1 MRVLVL
7 SDIHGNLDAL
17 EAVLTAES
25 GVDRVLCLGDAV
37 DYGPAPDATV
47 GWIRGHVQDVIRGN
61 HDNAMGLGEDCRSAG
76 PFHRLSVETRRRTT
90 PLLTDDERAYLGTLP
105 LRQRVQLDGKR
116 IEMVH
121 ATPSDPL
128 FHYLPP
134 SSEEEWRREAAGV
147 DADLLLAG
155 HTHLPAIVDLGSLQ
169 LVNPGSVGFQRN
181 GDPRASYAVIVDG
194 VPELRKVAYDVRK
207 AVRRLWQI
215 GLPHDV
221 ATSIESIYLEGE
233 LRFPPATDPSP

>member
-7 SDIHGNLDAL
+7 SDIHGNIDAL
-17 EAVLTAES
+17 EAVLAAEPA
-25 GVDRVLCLGDAV
+25 VDRVLCLGDTV

-47 GWIRGHVQDVIRGN
+47 RWIRTNVQDVIRGN
-61 HDNAMGLGEDCRSAG
+61 HDNAMGLDEDCRSAG
-76 PFHRLSVETRRRTT
+76 PFLRLSVESRRRTS
-90 PLLTDDERAYLGTLP
+90 PFLTDDERAYLGALP
-105 LRQRVQLDGKR
+105 IRRRVQLDGKR

-128 FHYLPP
+128 YRYLPP

-147 DADLLLAG
+147 GADLLLVG
-155 HTHLPAIVDLGSLQ
+155 HTHLPDLVDLGTVQ
-169 LVNPGSVGFQRN
+169 LVNPGSVGFPRS
-181 GDPRASYAVIVDG
+181 GDPRASYSVIVDG
-194 VPELRKVAYDVRK
+194 VPELRKVAYDVNQ

-221 ATSIESIYLEGE
+221 ARSIESIYLYGE
-233 LRFPPATDPSP
+233 LRFPPAAAPQQ